1 MMKKLVVLILK
12 KTGIVLF
19 YTLLLLNLFILFSGK
34 TYLYEGIFQTYLH
47 GRSSPGIYDL
57 PNFHKRK
64 ISQSASPIPWAI
76 NTGND
81 AISLSKSEEEYHQQF
96 DSKAFIILQN
106 DTIIYEK
113 YWDEHSIGKVSNSF
127 SMSKSIVSLLIGI
140 ALEEKKIKNLDEPVW
155 HYLPSFKEYGRKS
168 ITLRHLLSMSSGF
181 EWDESGSNPLSENA
195 EAYYT
200 DDLYGLMMRQRVA
213 EDPGKAFI
221 YQSGNTQVLGHVL
234 EKATGV
240 SLSNYAAIKL
250 WGPLGAENPAYWSL
264 DKENGNEK
272 SFCCY
277 YATARDF
284 ARIGSLLVN
293 KGVFSGKRIVSEA
306 YMDEVVKWGDLIT
319 KEGIKNQ
326 RYGLHFWAYKNGSE
340 WVYYCIGFKGQF
352 IITIPSRKIVIVRIG
367 NVRDRDVSATDVS
380 LSNIGMT
387 KQNLVSQIGHP
398 RDLFV
403 YLKMVNRMLNQKS
416 QKR

>member
-1 MMKKLVVLILK
+1 MKKLVGLILK

-19 YTLLLLNLFILFSGK
+19 YILLISNLFILFSGK
-34 TYLYEGIFQTYLH
+34 MYLYEGIFQTYFH
-47 GRSSPGIYDL
+47 GRLSPGIYDL

-64 ISQSASPIPWAI
+64 ISQSTSPIPWAI
-76 NTGND
+76 NTGDNS
-81 AISLSKSEEEYHQQF
+81 ISLSKSEEEYHAQF
-96 DSKAFIILQN
+96 ASKAFIILQN

-127 SMSKSIVSLLIGI
+127 SMSKSIISLLIGI
-140 ALEEKKIKNLDEPVW
+140 ALEEKKIKSIDEPVW
-155 HYLPSFKEYGRKS
+155 HYLPAFKDYGRKS

-181 EWDESGSNPLSENA
+181 EWNESGSNPLSENA

-200 DDLYGLMMRQRVA
+200 NDLYNLMMRQRVVK
-213 EDPGKAFI
+213 DPGKQFL

-240 SLSNYAAIKL
+240 SLSNYAASKL
-250 WGPLGAENPAYWSL
+250 WDPLGAENPAYWSL

-293 KGVFSGKRIVSEA
+293 KGAFMGKRIVSEL
-306 YMDEVVKWGDLIT
+306 YMDDVVKWGDLIT
-319 KEGIKNQ
+319 KEGIRNQ

-340 WVYYCIGFKGQF
+340 WVYYCIGFKGQL

-367 NVRDRDVSATDVS
+367 NVRDSDVKLTDIPIS
-380 LSNIGMT
+380 HKGMIN
-387 KQNLVSQIGHP
+387 KNFFNQIGHP